1 MIRRKEGMCGRR
13 TRPSVIMRRG
23 HTKDK
28 LIYRMIGVTR
38 LGFIYLQHWWG
49 LQAKNWRDQRNDTI
63 ETKGSARG
71 TRR

>member
-49 LQAKNWRDQRNDTI
+49 LQAKN
-63 ETKGSARG
+63 
-71 TRR
+71 